1 MHLKKLIKW
10 RMLKMVEKIGN
21 LILIKFL
28 SMIIP
33 NISDALRETL
43 KESIKELKEKAQQ
56 SPNPYDDLFIKF
68 LYIFFDI
75 KDQ

>member
-1 MHLKKLIKW
+1 MIE
-10 RMLKMVEKIGN
+10 RVGS

-28 SMIIP
+28 SMILP
-33 NISDALRETL
+33 NISNALRETL
-43 KESIKELKEKAQQ
+43 GEALKELKEKAKKSQ
-56 SPNPYDDLFIKF
+56 NPYDDLFIKF